1 MFDLSYLIFSLSV
14 AFLFSFS
21 FSPVGLNF
29 SFPVISTHFTFLP
42 VSLSFSFPVY
52 LTLFHPLYF
61 AFLSVSLVSFL
72 FVSSCFPFLF
82 SSLSFSFLLFQ
93 QSKSNFPL
101 SLSFSLSIFLSFLPY
116 RTLFPVTF
124 PPSSPCLSLPPIV
137 FPLCSSCSR
146 FLSLSISHSFL
157 FPSLSISLFIFLS
170 FSFSAHL
177 TLALSFS
184 LSIPVSLALPPTLGS
199 SLMRLAAPL
208 SKRRRPSIGCVIDM
222 DFCPKWWKIC
232 HGYSQAIS
240 PGFSSQEGKRPQQLY
255 NWYGDQFSCSG
266 LYSLTLTGFSQPCGL
281 WLLSWWRADEMVG
294 RGWGEME
301 GGGGDIFLWHCG
313 RSLYML
319 LCSCSRGLDDD

>member
-1 MFDLSYLIFSLSV
+1 MFDLSHLIFSLSV

-21 FSPVGLNF
+21 FSPA
-29 SFPVISTHFTFLP
+29 

-266 LYSLTLTGFSQPCGL
+266 LYSLTLTGPVNHVACGFCHDGGQMK
-281 WLLSWWRADEMVG
+281 WWEEDEE
-294 RGWGEME
+294 RWR
-301 GGGGDIFLWHCG
+301 GGGYILVTLWPITIYAAVFVLQRFGWWLAYSKMPTNRHVN
-313 RSLYML
+313 
-319 LCSCSRGLDDD
+319 D